1 MRWGVVNLQGVIT
14 PEIFMKDLDPENGE
28 SKLSSS
34 RYIQLL
40 AYSSGLKFDSESLTV
55 DDTSGF
61 ITNSVGSQDGGFVRP
76 GDLLQFHGEYFF
88 KAALESGIDVQPEIP
103 MTMELTR
110 TPIYPG
116 GESDNPGSG
125 YVAAATE
132 IFYYNFENG
141 TFDLVIPA
149 ALSTNEYRYVFRVC
163 DSTDVNNPDCD
174 DTLPA
179 GANDF
184 SMTGDK
190 TFYVKV
196 DNEAPTVV
204 WNSWQLAAGSD
215 AEEYDEILPSST
227 IHCVNI
233 NFAIEERQ
241 KLVAGSMKINWMYYE
256 HDLNW
261 SQYRSTFPDAWQTAD
276 LQLDLSAS
284 PNRAI
289 GNCVD
294 LWPGH
299 ELPSDLDGVDLRF
312 WVTGTDSAGNG
323 IALGGQFGAAV
334 EGGEYLLTY
343 KEAEFVINKIIV
355 SPGQPEAGQPFEL
368 LVDVT
373 NVGTDSGELELQ
385 IFTIIG
391 GKGSGVGFN
400 YSCGITFTPAMNN
413 ICRVQVEAFPEPVS
427 SVMFKIHDASGNELG
442 ESPSFH
448 IREAG
453 SSGDTDNNWA
463 LYGGI
468 AAVIMV
474 LIALVIGIMLYVG
487 RESEEEG
494 DFFVEDEDYLPP
506 GEAVTPMSRGPPRA
520 ETGGSADYATQSSG
534 PPGYGDGPAAGG
546 DSKMD
551 RAKRLFP
558 FWDDATIQGY
568 FDQGW
573 SLQQL
578 QDWVRE
584 NK

>member
-1 MRWGVVNLQGVIT
+1 
-14 PEIFMKDLDPENGE
+14 
-28 SKLSSS
+28 
-34 RYIQLL
+34 
-40 AYSSGLKFDSESLTV
+40 
-55 DDTSGF
+55 
-61 ITNSVGSQDGGFVRP
+61 
-76 GDLLQFHGEYFF
+76 
-88 KAALESGIDVQPEIP
+88 
-103 MTMELTR
+103 
-110 TPIYPG
+110 
-116 GESDNPGSG
+116 
-125 YVAAATE
+125 
-132 IFYYNFENG
+132 
-141 TFDLVIPA
+141 
-149 ALSTNEYRYVFRVC
+149 
-163 DSTDVNNPDCD
+163 VNNPDCENN
-174 DTLPA
+174 LPA

-196 DNEAPTVV
+196 DNEAPTALFGHFTLT
-204 WNSWQLAAGSD
+204 SGSD
-215 AEEYDEILPSST
+215 AEVFEDILPSST

-233 NFAIEERQ
+233 NFPIQERQ
-241 KLVAGSMKINWMYYE
+241 KLVAGSMEINWMYYE
-256 HDLNW
+256 DDWNW
-261 SQYRSTFPDAWQTAD
+261 SQYKSRFDDPWQTAA

-323 IALGGQFGAAV
+323 ITLGGQFGSAI
-334 EGGEYLLTY
+334 EGGDFALTY
-343 KEAEFVINKIIV
+343 KEAQFVINKIII
-355 SPGQPEAGQPFEL
+355 SPGQPEAGQPFEII
-368 LVDVT
+368 VDVT

-385 IFTIIG
+385 IFTVIEGRNFG
-391 GKGSGVGFN
+391 GPFN
-400 YSCGITFTPAMNN
+400 YSCGTTFTPGMNDF
-413 ICRVQVEAFPEPVS
+413 CKVQVQAFPEPVS
-427 SVMFKIHDASGNELG
+427 SVMFKIHDSSGNELG

-453 SSGDTDNNWA
+453 SSAGGETNWA

-468 AAVIMV
+468 AAVILV
-474 LIALVIGIMLYVG
+474 LVALVIGIMMYVG
-487 RESEEEG
+487 KENEEDDE
-494 DFFVEDEDYLPP
+494 FFIEDEDYLPP
-506 GEAVTPMSRGPPRA
+506 GEAITPMSRGPARV
-520 ETGGSADYATQSSG
+520 ETGGSADYATESSG
-534 PPGYGDGPAAGG
+534 PPGYGDGPPAGG